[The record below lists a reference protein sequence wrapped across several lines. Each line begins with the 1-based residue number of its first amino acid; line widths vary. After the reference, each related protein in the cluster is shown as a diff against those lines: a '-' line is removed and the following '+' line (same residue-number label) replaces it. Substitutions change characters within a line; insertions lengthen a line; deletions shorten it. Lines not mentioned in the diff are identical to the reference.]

1 MPVQSRRPISIL
13 HKLKLVFYPDRIEV
27 GLMLFSIVT
36 GWYLLAW
43 ILGEELTL
51 PGLFVYGGLIGS
63 GLFSYRWCFSSIY
76 DAERSRLNILQRHAM
91 GEDIVVNFKV
101 TGLLSSFVFVYL
113 GWMLA

>member
-1 MPVQSRRPISIL
+1 MAMGSRHSISIL

-43 ILGEELTL
+43 ILGEEMTL
-51 PGLFVYGGLIGS
+51 PGLFVYAGLIGS
-63 GLFSYRWCFSSIY
+63 GLFSYRWCFSSVY
-76 DAERSRLNILQRHAM
+76 DAERSRNNILQRHAM
-91 GEDIVVNFKV
+91 GEEIVANFKV